1 MMGKW
6 QVPWYYVCQTHMRAV
21 SYTYIHLV
29 IVLNLTSIDI
39 DLLTPWKNIL
49 LALYVESLEL
59 LKHWPPE
66 PPNSS
71 QGSVAPRSNQTS
83 LLTVTALCFNFWR
96 NVRMFA
102 IPESSLMWFF
112 KWYKGHVAAE
122 GVPKGQNLTSQPLLS
137 KSLKEFI
144 GQTGTLMINAC
155 LQMI

>member
-1 MMGKW
+1 MILC
-6 QVPWYYVCQTHMRAV
+6 VPNTHVC
-21 SYTYIHLV
+21 SIIYIHSL
-29 IVLNLTSIDI
+29 SHSSEFDI
-39 DLLTPWKNIL
+39 NWHRSTYTLKKYLACIICRISWIIETLTPRTTKFFPRI
-49 LALYVESLEL
+49 S
-59 LKHWPPE
+59 
-66 PPNSS
+66 
-71 QGSVAPRSNQTS
+71 GPRSNQTS